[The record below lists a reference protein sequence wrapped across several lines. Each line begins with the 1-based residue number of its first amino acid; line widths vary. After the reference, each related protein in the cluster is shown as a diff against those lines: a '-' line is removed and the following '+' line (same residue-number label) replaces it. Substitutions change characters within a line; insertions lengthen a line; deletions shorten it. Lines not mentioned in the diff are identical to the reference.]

1 MSKALTIVGLV
12 VSGLVALV
20 FTLDLAAEVPFGRAS
35 KLMDVGAIVGA
46 LMLGYASFEAMR
58 EIR

>member
-12 VSGLVALV
+12 VSGLLGLV
-20 FTLDLAAEVPFGRAS
+20 FTLDLVAGIPFGGAN
-35 KLMDVGAIVGA
+35 LVMDIGMLFAA
-46 LMLGYASFEAMR
+46 LALGYTSWDAMR